1 MITDRSDVQY
11 LIIVLMYNT
20 KSHSYLVGII
30 IWLALVWNTI
40 YCSTVLI
47 HKSYYVSLTNVFP
60 LYKENIDQT
69 LISRDTNNVLLFTQD
84 FNTTSSE
91 IDCRC
96 VSTSALF
103 HIMCNFQLMHNSA
116 YTWRVPRAYLPTLFV
131 SWWTTSQ
138 TTLVFRVELFHN
150 SCQSTRSTSSFTE
163 HNQANLKTCQ
173 PLDTTASTSRR
184 YHRYRYFN

>member
-47 HKSYYVSLTNVFP
+47 HKSYYVSLTNTFP
-60 LYKENIDQT
+60 KETSIRLSYPEILY
-69 LISRDTNNVLLFTQD
+69 FWFMQD

-163 HNQANLKTCQ
+163 HNLK
-173 PLDTTASTSRR
+173 LISR
-184 YHRYRYFN
+184 HIS